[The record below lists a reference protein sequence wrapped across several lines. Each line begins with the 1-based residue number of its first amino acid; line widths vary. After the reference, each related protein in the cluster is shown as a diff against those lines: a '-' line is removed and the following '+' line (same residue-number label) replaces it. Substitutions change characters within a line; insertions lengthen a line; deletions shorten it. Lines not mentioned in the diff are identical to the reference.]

1 MGKYGKEYE
10 AFEIFEE
17 IQNQKS
23 REETVPQPLSQGRV
37 RELLSFEEA
46 PYYEIE
52 YGTEPDGG
60 AVPGQGTF
68 SISGSSVRSSAEEGK
83 ETGVKALKSAGTG
96 RIKGQQTEPETWK
109 QEAAQQREPETW
121 KWGAGQQTEPETW
134 KRGAGQQTELE
145 TWRRGAGQQTEL
157 EMWKQGA
164 GQQTE
169 PETWKWGAGQQTET
183 EMWKREAAQ
192 QTEAETWKQGAA
204 QHLNPESIRLREE
217 DPVRQMFN
225 QMRDI
230 ARESRYLNFRSSH
243 FYNQKMQRE
252 NSRLFYR
259 QGMFMKDFRDAYEKV
274 VPYSSYYPNYQMM
287 GYEQLRTFFTW
298 RSAVREGRV
307 EHVSLSYAFL
317 YIYELLNNIGVDSPE
332 EGAEQLVFFWDA
344 FRVYDKSVDKY
355 MSRWL
360 KDYYIYYELN
370 EPSQNFVEKN
380 VPGAYYPGLS
390 EEENLFELY
399 CGRSKYDIK
408 KSAFFTEREDL
419 IRRCF
424 LYTFERLHRAF
435 AEGGFELD
443 DFLFQPA
450 RKMAPWTPF
459 EGALFYPA
467 GQQADRQVMLSRKEV
482 YVCRGNQWTFSSAI
496 TTDSGKRLMGY
507 CLKQMESVLRKV
519 TKYKHKLTAN
529 PDMLSPVMAD
539 ELKKAGICL
548 ETVISDAV
556 TAFYREETK
565 TVVRVNPGVLE
576 KIRQEAYVIQEKLT
590 VPEGGSDSGRRL
602 PVPEEGGTGAGSRLP
617 VPEEG
622 VIGAGRRLPVTEE
635 GVIGAGSRLPVSG
648 EGGTGAG
655 SGLPVPGERDSDSGK
670 TGTGLKTGH
679 AEEGTQLRND
689 ILNLT
694 AEKEIQASSNSDFV
708 EKESAALLKEETVQH
723 TAVSGEGEIQPSTLQ
738 KKSEL
743 QCTVPSEKG
752 ESQHAVLSEKAESQ
766 YTAWPDSMEAW
777 NAAHQIGN
785 GMNAASEPGD
795 EWNILKEALTDTER
809 QALRIILNDKAD
821 LKQFADEQGIM
832 LEVLAE
838 GINDKASDAVGDGLL
853 DNEFEVYED
862 YLEDVR
868 RMLDAL

>member
-1 MGKYGKEYE
+1 MGVMGKYGKEYE

-60 AVPGQGTF
+60 AVPGQGSF

-134 KRGAGQQTELE
+134 KRGAGQQTEPE
-145 TWRRGAGQQTEL
+145 TWKRGAGQQTEL

-243 FYNQKMQRE
+243 VYNQKMQWE

-259 QGMFMKDFRDAYEKV
+259 QGMFMKDFQDAYEKV

-360 KDYYIYYELN
+360 KDYYIYYGLN
-370 EPSQNFVEKN
+370 ERSQDFAEKN
-380 VPGAYYPGLS
+380 VPGAYYPELS

-424 LYTFERLHRAF
+424 LYTFERLQRAF

-467 GQQADRQVMLSRKEV
+467 GQQADRQVMLSRKEI
-482 YVCRGNQWTFSSAI
+482 YVCRGNQWTFSSVI

-507 CLKQMESVLRKV
+507 CLKRMESVLRKV

-565 TVVRVNPGVLE
+565 TVVRVNPGALE

-590 VPEGGSDSGRRL
+590 VPEGGSDLGRRL
-602 PVPEEGGTGAGSRLP
+602 PVPG
-617 VPEEG
+617 EG
-622 VIGAGRRLPVTEE
+622 VIGAGETF
-635 GVIGAGSRLPVSG
+635 PVS
-648 EGGTGAG
+648 E
-655 SGLPVPGERDSDSGK
+655 ERDFDSGK
-670 TGTGLKTGH
+670 TGTGLKTGQ

-689 ILNLT
+689 ILNPT
-694 AEKEIQASSNSDFV
+694 AEKEIKASSKSDFV
-708 EKESAALLKEETVQH
+708 EKESAALLKEETVQY
-723 TAVSGEGEIQPSTLQ
+723 TAVSGKGEIQHSTLQ

-766 YTAWPDSMEAW
+766 CTAWPDSMEAW

-809 QALRIILNDKAD
+809 QTLRIILNDKAD

>member
-60 AVPGQGTF
+60 AVPGQGSF

-109 QEAAQQREPETW
+109 QEAAQQIEPETW
-121 KWGAGQQTEPETW
+121 KW
-134 KRGAGQQTELE
+134 
-145 TWRRGAGQQTEL
+145 
-157 EMWKQGA
+157 GA

-259 QGMFMKDFRDAYEKV
+259 QGMFMKDFQDAYEKV

-360 KDYYIYYELN
+360 KDYYIYYGLN
-370 EPSQNFVEKN
+370 ERSQDFAEKN
-380 VPGAYYPGLS
+380 VPGAYYPELS

-424 LYTFERLHRAF
+424 LYTFERLQRAF

-467 GQQADRQVMLSRKEV
+467 GQQADRQVMLSRKEI
-482 YVCRGNQWTFSSAI
+482 YVCRGNQWTFSSVI

-507 CLKQMESVLRKV
+507 CLKRMESVLRKV

-565 TVVRVNPGVLE
+565 TVVRVNPGALE

-602 PVPEEGGTGAGSRLP
+602 PVPG
-617 VPEEG
+617 EG
-622 VIGAGRRLPVTEE
+622 VIGAGETF
-635 GVIGAGSRLPVSG
+635 PVS
-648 EGGTGAG
+648 E
-655 SGLPVPGERDSDSGK
+655 ERDFDSGK
-670 TGTGLKTGH
+670 TGTGLKTGQ

-689 ILNLT
+689 ILNPT
-694 AEKEIQASSNSDFV
+694 AEKEIKASSKSDFV
-708 EKESAALLKEETVQH
+708 EKESAALLKEETVQY
-723 TAVSGEGEIQPSTLQ
+723 TAVSGKGEIQHSTLQ

-766 YTAWPDSMEAW
+766 CTAWPDSMEAW

-809 QALRIILNDKAD
+809 QTLRIILNDKAD

>member
-1 MGKYGKEYE
+1 MGVMGKYGKEYE

-52 YGTEPDGG
+52 YDTEPDGG

-617 VPEEG
+617 V
-622 VIGAGRRLPVTEE
+622 
-635 GVIGAGSRLPVSG
+635 SG

>member
-52 YGTEPDGG
+52 YDTEPDGG

-590 VPEGGSDSGRRL
+590 VPEGGSDSGRGCLCRRKVAL
-602 PVPEEGGTGAGSRLP
+602 ER
-617 VPEEG
+617 G
-622 VIGAGRRLPVTEE
+622 VGCLCRRK
-635 GVIGAGSRLPVSG
+635 VSLEQG
-648 EGGTGAG
+648 EGC
-655 SGLPVPGERDSDSGK
+655 L
-670 TGTGLKTGH
+670 
-679 AEEGTQLRND
+679 
-689 ILNLT
+689 
-694 AEKEIQASSNSDFV
+694 
-708 EKESAALLKEETVQH
+708 
-723 TAVSGEGEIQPSTLQ
+723 
-738 KKSEL
+738 
-743 QCTVPSEKG
+743 
-752 ESQHAVLSEKAESQ
+752 
-766 YTAWPDSMEAW
+766 
-777 NAAHQIGN
+777 
-785 GMNAASEPGD
+785 
-795 EWNILKEALTDTER
+795 
-809 QALRIILNDKAD
+809 
-821 LKQFADEQGIM
+821 
-832 LEVLAE
+832 
-838 GINDKASDAVGDGLL
+838 
-853 DNEFEVYED
+853 
-862 YLEDVR
+862 
-868 RMLDAL
+868 

>member
-52 YGTEPDGG
+52 YDTEPDGG

-83 ETGVKALKSAGTG
+83 ETGVKALKSAGAG

-121 KWGAGQQTEPETW
+121 KW
-134 KRGAGQQTELE
+134 
-145 TWRRGAGQQTEL
+145 
-157 EMWKQGA
+157 GA

-259 QGMFMKDFRDAYEKV
+259 QGMFMKDFQDAYEKV

-622 VIGAGRRLPVTEE
+622 VIGAGRRLPVPEEGVIGAGRRLPVTEE

-679 AEEGTQLRND
+679 AEEGIQPRNG
-689 ILNLT
+689 ILNPT
-694 AEKEIQASSNSDFV
+694 AEKEIQVSSKSDFV
-708 EKESAALLKEETVQH
+708 EKESDALLKEENVQH
-723 TAVSGEGEIQPSTLQ
+723 TVVSGEGEIQPSTLQ

-743 QCTVPSEKG
+743 QCTVPSEKD

-809 QALRIILNDKAD
+809 QTLRIILNDKAD

>member
-60 AVPGQGTF
+60 AVPGQGSF

-121 KWGAGQQTEPETW
+121 KW
-134 KRGAGQQTELE
+134 
-145 TWRRGAGQQTEL
+145 
-157 EMWKQGA
+157 GA

-259 QGMFMKDFRDAYEKV
+259 QGMFMKDFQDAYEKV

-360 KDYYIYYELN
+360 KDYYIYYGLN
-370 EPSQNFVEKN
+370 ERSQDFAEKN
-380 VPGAYYPGLS
+380 VPGAYYPELS

-424 LYTFERLHRAF
+424 LYTFERLQRAF

-467 GQQADRQVMLSRKEV
+467 GQQADRQVMLSRKEI
-482 YVCRGNQWTFSSAI
+482 YVCRGNQWTFSSVI

-507 CLKQMESVLRKV
+507 CLKRMESVLRKV

-565 TVVRVNPGVLE
+565 TVVRVNPGALE

-602 PVPEEGGTGAGSRLP
+602 PVPG
-617 VPEEG
+617 EG
-622 VIGAGRRLPVTEE
+622 VIGAGETF
-635 GVIGAGSRLPVSG
+635 PVS
-648 EGGTGAG
+648 E
-655 SGLPVPGERDSDSGK
+655 ERDFDSGK
-670 TGTGLKTGH
+670 TGTGLKTGQ

-694 AEKEIQASSNSDFV
+694 AEKEIKASSKSDFV
-708 EKESAALLKEETVQH
+708 EKESAALLKEETVQY
-723 TAVSGEGEIQPSTLQ
+723 TAVSGKGEIQHSTLQ

-766 YTAWPDSMEAW
+766 CTAWPDSMEAW

-809 QALRIILNDKAD
+809 QTLRIILNDKAD

>member
-60 AVPGQGTF
+60 AVPGQGSF

-134 KRGAGQQTELE
+134 KRGAGQQTEPE
-145 TWRRGAGQQTEL
+145 TWKRGAGQQTEL

-259 QGMFMKDFRDAYEKV
+259 QGMFMKDFQDAYEKV

-360 KDYYIYYELN
+360 KDYYIYYGLN
-370 EPSQNFVEKN
+370 ERSQDFAEKN
-380 VPGAYYPGLS
+380 VPGAYYPELS

-424 LYTFERLHRAF
+424 LYTFERLQRAF

-467 GQQADRQVMLSRKEV
+467 GQQADRQVMLSRKEI
-482 YVCRGNQWTFSSAI
+482 YVCRGNQWTFSSVI

-507 CLKQMESVLRKV
+507 CLKRMEAVLRKV

-565 TVVRVNPGVLE
+565 TVVRVNPGALE

-602 PVPEEGGTGAGSRLP
+602 PVPG
-617 VPEEG
+617 EG
-622 VIGAGRRLPVTEE
+622 VIGAGETF
-635 GVIGAGSRLPVSG
+635 PVS
-648 EGGTGAG
+648 E
-655 SGLPVPGERDSDSGK
+655 ERDFDSGK
-670 TGTGLKTGH
+670 TGTGLKTGQ

-689 ILNLT
+689 ILNPT
-694 AEKEIQASSNSDFV
+694 AEKEIKASSKSDFV
-708 EKESAALLKEETVQH
+708 EKESAALLKEETVQY
-723 TAVSGEGEIQPSTLQ
+723 TAVSGKGEIQHSTLQ

-766 YTAWPDSMEAW
+766 CTAWPDSMEAW

-809 QALRIILNDKAD
+809 QTLRIILNDKAD

>member
-60 AVPGQGTF
+60 AVPGQGSF

-96 RIKGQQTEPETWK
+96 RIKGQQTEPET
-109 QEAAQQREPETW
+109 
-121 KWGAGQQTEPETW
+121 
-134 KRGAGQQTELE
+134 
-145 TWRRGAGQQTEL
+145 
-157 EMWKQGA
+157 WKQGA

-259 QGMFMKDFRDAYEKV
+259 QGMFMKDFQDAYEKV

-360 KDYYIYYELN
+360 KDYYIYYGLN
-370 EPSQNFVEKN
+370 ERSQDFAEKN
-380 VPGAYYPGLS
+380 VPGAYYPELS

-424 LYTFERLHRAF
+424 LYTFERLQRAF

-467 GQQADRQVMLSRKEV
+467 GQQADRQVMLSRKEI
-482 YVCRGNQWTFSSAI
+482 YVCRGNQWTFSSVI

-507 CLKQMESVLRKV
+507 CLKRMESVLRKV

-565 TVVRVNPGVLE
+565 TVVRVNPGALE

-602 PVPEEGGTGAGSRLP
+602 PVPG
-617 VPEEG
+617 EG
-622 VIGAGRRLPVTEE
+622 VIGAGETF
-635 GVIGAGSRLPVSG
+635 PVS
-648 EGGTGAG
+648 E
-655 SGLPVPGERDSDSGK
+655 ERDFDSGK
-670 TGTGLKTGH
+670 TGTGLKTGQ

-689 ILNLT
+689 ILNPT
-694 AEKEIQASSNSDFV
+694 AEKEIKASSKSDFV
-708 EKESAALLKEETVQH
+708 EKESAALLKEETVQY
-723 TAVSGEGEIQPSTLQ
+723 TAVSGKGEIQHSTLQ

-766 YTAWPDSMEAW
+766 CTAWPDSMEAW

-809 QALRIILNDKAD
+809 QTLRIILNDKAD

>member
-60 AVPGQGTF
+60 AVPGQGSF

-121 KWGAGQQTEPETW
+121 KW
-134 KRGAGQQTELE
+134 
-145 TWRRGAGQQTEL
+145 
-157 EMWKQGA
+157 GA

-243 FYNQKMQRE
+243 VYNQKMQWE

-259 QGMFMKDFRDAYEKV
+259 QGMFMKDFQDAYEKV

-360 KDYYIYYELN
+360 KDYYIYYGLN
-370 EPSQNFVEKN
+370 ERSQDFAEKN
-380 VPGAYYPGLS
+380 VPGAYYPELS

-424 LYTFERLHRAF
+424 LYTFERLQRAF

-467 GQQADRQVMLSRKEV
+467 GQQADRQVMLSRKEI
-482 YVCRGNQWTFSSAI
+482 YVCRGNQWTFSSVI

-507 CLKQMESVLRKV
+507 CLKRMESVLRKV

-565 TVVRVNPGVLE
+565 TVVRVNPGALE

-590 VPEGGSDSGRRL
+590 VPEGGSDLGRRL
-602 PVPEEGGTGAGSRLP
+602 PVPG
-617 VPEEG
+617 EG
-622 VIGAGRRLPVTEE
+622 VIGAGETF
-635 GVIGAGSRLPVSG
+635 PVS
-648 EGGTGAG
+648 E
-655 SGLPVPGERDSDSGK
+655 ERDFDSGK
-670 TGTGLKTGH
+670 TGTGLKTGQ

-689 ILNLT
+689 ILNPT
-694 AEKEIQASSNSDFV
+694 AEKEIKASSKSDFV
-708 EKESAALLKEETVQH
+708 EKESAALLKEETVQY
-723 TAVSGEGEIQPSTLQ
+723 TAVSGKGEIQHSTLQ

-766 YTAWPDSMEAW
+766 CTAWPDSMEAW

-809 QALRIILNDKAD
+809 QTLRIILNDKAD

>member
-60 AVPGQGTF
+60 AVPGQGSF

-121 KWGAGQQTEPETW
+121 KW
-134 KRGAGQQTELE
+134 
-145 TWRRGAGQQTEL
+145 
-157 EMWKQGA
+157 GA

-259 QGMFMKDFRDAYEKV
+259 QGMFMKDFQDAYEKV

-360 KDYYIYYELN
+360 KDYYIYYGLN
-370 EPSQNFVEKN
+370 ERSQDFAEKN
-380 VPGAYYPGLS
+380 VPGAYYPELS

-424 LYTFERLHRAF
+424 LYTFERLQRAF

-467 GQQADRQVMLSRKEV
+467 GQQADRQVMLSRKEI
-482 YVCRGNQWTFSSAI
+482 YVCRGNQWTFSSVI

-507 CLKQMESVLRKV
+507 CLKRMESVLRKV

-565 TVVRVNPGVLE
+565 TVVRVNPGALE

-602 PVPEEGGTGAGSRLP
+602 PVPG
-617 VPEEG
+617 EG
-622 VIGAGRRLPVTEE
+622 VIGAGETF
-635 GVIGAGSRLPVSG
+635 PVS
-648 EGGTGAG
+648 E
-655 SGLPVPGERDSDSGK
+655 ERDFDSGK
-670 TGTGLKTGH
+670 TGTGLKTGQ

-689 ILNLT
+689 ILNPT
-694 AEKEIQASSNSDFV
+694 AEKEIKASSKSDFV
-708 EKESAALLKEETVQH
+708 EKESAALLKEETVQY
-723 TAVSGEGEIQPSTLQ
+723 TAVSGKGEIQHSTLQ

-766 YTAWPDSMEAW
+766 CTAWPDSMEAW

-809 QALRIILNDKAD
+809 QTLRIILNDKAD

>member
-52 YGTEPDGG
+52 YDTEPDGG

-648 EGGTGAG
+648 EGGTGGG